1 MLETMAQL
9 LNGFQ
14 HDLGNVSVEIDELQ
28 RASISMNQSLKNRK
42 QLTGELDQFIKQIVL
57 DPQFIVDLCEGDI
70 NESWQKLLR
79 ILNRKIQACEFLSTQ
94 PHTQNTFSIK
104 YMSSILE
111 KLKWKAICRV
121 REFLLY
127 RVLSLRKPKT
137 NVQIIQQ
144 SVLIKYK
151 HSSQFLVEFAPKYAL
166 EIKNVYVETLNAIFL
181 HYIKAYSTSLSKLQ
195 IDIATKYDLIGMQDS
210 SFSQIRRKTFGGGNS
225 GVFSLT
231 VSDGKTERSSL
242 LDNLQEAPAIV
253 PHIAQEKGQKYPY
266 EFLFRSLNHMF
277 LDTVSSEYLFSRE
290 FFEGLDPS
298 LIIHGIFA
306 NIIVFLISELELYLS
321 NCYDVLGLY
330 IMMTVNYH
338 NRMKMKKRRITHL
351 HSYLERVDSLICDRF
366 KVVFQMNVDSVK
378 QTLASSLSATDTR
391 PHYITRRYT
400 EFVASLSIL
409 YIQYPTDHED
419 LVKTQLE
426 QLRNYMENLI
436 AKLGLAL
443 PKKQRTVFLISNYDL
458 ITSILEEKRIHP
470 AELNS
475 FKGLHSTAVKLFVE
489 EELMTYYEPFIQ
501 FIKHSESE
509 TNPNLAIMER
519 LAKDFS
525 SSFRSVIE
533 QMSSDVIN
541 YFSNFRTGTE
551 ILSQV
556 LTQLAMY
563 YSRFEEV
570 IKRSFKN
577 ANELRKDI
585 VSISTLKFEIQKRIQ
600 HYSL

>member
-306 NIIVFLISELELYLS
+306 NIIVFLIVSELSLVMMRFSLMFFSFESELELYLS

-391 PHYITRRYT
+391 PHYVRRIYQFFIT
-400 EFVASLSIL
+400 
-409 YIQYPTDHED
+409 
-419 LVKTQLE
+419 
-426 QLRNYMENLI
+426 
-436 AKLGLAL
+436 
-443 PKKQRTVFLISNYDL
+443 
-458 ITSILEEKRIHP
+458 
-470 AELNS
+470 
-475 FKGLHSTAVKLFVE
+475 
-489 EELMTYYEPFIQ
+489 
-501 FIKHSESE
+501 
-509 TNPNLAIMER
+509 
-519 LAKDFS
+519 
-525 SSFRSVIE
+525 
-533 QMSSDVIN
+533 
-541 YFSNFRTGTE
+541 
-551 ILSQV
+551 
-556 LTQLAMY
+556 
-563 YSRFEEV
+563 
-570 IKRSFKN
+570 
-577 ANELRKDI
+577 
-585 VSISTLKFEIQKRIQ
+585 
-600 HYSL
+600 